1 MRLYSTLFVVLLALL
16 ATSDTL
22 ATTTDSKVLALVSH
36 DIPTSV
42 SIETGNKRILR
53 TAETSNHNGDNDLTD
68 STNIEERKIEVPAGL
83 KKLGMKFKRR
93 FWLEFGMSDDYIK
106 EALGMKGLTGKKLKE
121 HKNYKHFEWIR
132 FRKDGDILNGW
143 LRQEPPLPTF
153 DAWTK
158 LGLENMVLKN
168 VPLKEIV
175 KTDEY
180 ATYARYVE
188 GFDRFIIRTRNSLY
202 RPKNQIPRTATET
215 EMTAKAEIWGRTQM
229 TDDYVLYAL
238 GLDKLKREDLVKN
251 SDYQKFFLRFKEVKE
266 ETKN

>member
-1 MRLYSTLFVVLLALL
+1 MRLHSTLFVALLALL
-16 ATSDTL
+16 ATSETF
-22 ATTTDSKVLALVSH
+22 ATATDSKVSALVSR
-36 DIPTSV
+36 DTPISLN
-42 SIETGNKRILR
+42 IEPNSKRFLR
-53 TAETSNHNGDNDLTD
+53 TAKNIDDDDNDSTD
-68 STNIEERKIEVPAGL
+68 STNTEERKIEVLAGL
-83 KKLGMKFKRR
+83 KKLGMKVKRR

-106 EALGMKGLTGKKLKE
+106 EALGMKGLTGQKLKG

-158 LGLENMVLKN
+158 LGLEKMVLQN
-168 VPLKEIV
+168 VPLKEIM

-180 ATYARYVE
+180 ATYERYVK
-188 GFDRFIIRTRNSLY
+188 GFDRFIIRTRNSHY
-202 RPKNQIPRTATET
+202 PPKNQIPRTARET
-215 EMTAKAEIWGRTQM
+215 EMTAKAEIWDRTQM

-238 GLDKLKREDLVKN
+238 GLNKLKREDLVKN